1 MAYVSNDELLIILVE
16 QCAYLYDKAS
26 KSYKDERLKENTWK
40 SIAEKLET
48 EPAAAKQRW
57 VNLRDRFVRAYRD
70 YTSQPPSGSAGGC
83 PKTIG
88 FPFFGEMIV
97 ACTIYQEK
105 EVSSD
110 VTDSVHITT
119 QEGMVAESETDANDE
134 ESFAHFNVGD
144 DGVLS
149 PAQSIEVPIEAPE
162 VQLEEARPEPQR
174 GTTTPK
180 RKKTMQESMNDA
192 ISTFT
197 DICKEK
203 LNTAGAE
210 NSDLNFMKSV
220 VHDMQALTPKKK
232 LRFKKDLR
240 LISGK
245 CLSIIGISPIPNR
258 DSLGKPKKKNAQ
270 AVVNG
275 VWVRNYYSLKNKD

>member
-88 FPFFGEMIV
+88 FPFFGEMILTSSV
-97 ACTIYQEK
+97 ATLP
-105 EVSSD
+105 STS
-110 VTDSVHITT
+110 HITT

-134 ESFAHFNVGD
+134 ESFAPFNVGD
-144 DGVLS
+144 DVTCT
-149 PAQSIEVPIEAPE
+149 VY
-162 VQLEEARPEPQR
+162 R
-174 GTTTPK
+174 GAN
-180 RKKTMQESMNDA
+180 R
-192 ISTFT
+192 STRSAT
-197 DICKEK
+197 RRSK
-203 LNTAGAE
+203 A
-210 NSDLNFMKSV
+210 
-220 VHDMQALTPKKK
+220 
-232 LRFKKDLR
+232 
-240 LISGK
+240 
-245 CLSIIGISPIPNR
+245 
-258 DSLGKPKKKNAQ
+258 
-270 AVVNG
+270 
-275 VWVRNYYSLKNKD
+275 

>member
-88 FPFFGEMIV
+88 FPFFGEMMWLAPFIRKRKLTSSV
-97 ACTIYQEK
+97 ATLP
-105 EVSSD
+105 STS
-110 VTDSVHITT
+110 HITT

-134 ESFAHFNVGD
+134 ESLAHFNVGD

-180 RKKTMQESMNDA
+180 RKKTMHESMNDA

-197 DICKEK
+197 DICKQK

-232 LRFKKDLR
+232 LRFKKD
-240 LISGK
+240 
-245 CLSIIGISPIPNR
+245 SPSTSSPSVTNV
-258 DSLGKPKKKNAQ
+258 G
-270 AVVNG
+270 G
-275 VWVRNYYSLKNKD
+275 V